1 MAYRESPEKI
11 FDQVHREESA
21 SIAVAAEAAEH
32 ATRQFEESKV
42 EAAGN
47 SYKEEAERSVTLITQ
62 GTQDARRRY
71 HNHFADLE
79 EDDDGDWT
87 KLLIQPFS
95 YLQTSM
101 KKAMVPIVEEEEK
114 DGMEDVIPEQR
125 DLVDTMSKKGLQLL
139 ESLPKPK
146 RTRVY
151 KRKTV
156 NTTAFLD
163 EQYRKE

>member
-1 MAYRESPEKI
+1 
-11 FDQVHREESA
+11 
-21 SIAVAAEAAEH
+21 
-32 ATRQFEESKV
+32 
-42 EAAGN
+42 
-47 SYKEEAERSVTLITQ
+47 
-62 GTQDARRRY
+62 
-71 HNHFADLE
+71 
-79 EDDDGDWT
+79 
-87 KLLIQPFS
+87 
-95 YLQTSM
+95 M